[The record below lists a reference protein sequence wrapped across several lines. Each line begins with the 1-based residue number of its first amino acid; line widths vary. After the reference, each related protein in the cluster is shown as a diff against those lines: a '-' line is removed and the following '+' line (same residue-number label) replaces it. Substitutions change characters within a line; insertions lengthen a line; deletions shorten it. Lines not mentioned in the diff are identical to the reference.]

1 MTDCLYK
8 YGINML
14 ASTVVTDR
22 NRVWNLIKQ
31 GGGSEFFNNGALMIK
46 MDGKGEIRGGEF

>member
-1 MTDCLYK
+1 MTVANSDKIQTDIGIPVIYVTGMTDCLYK

-22 NRVWNLIKQ
+22 NRVWN
-31 GGGSEFFNNGALMIK
+31 
-46 MDGKGEIRGGEF
+46 